1 MATLSTATN
10 FRETAADKA
19 RYAAMRDR
27 VCMARKLFK
36 GAWRQ
41 LLKDLSQFYYP
52 SIKNHRGT
60 IEELMA
66 KVNAYRLAVMTHTK
80 FLALNEPT
88 ISFAD
93 GFEIQA
99 ERWNE
104 ISRECLFGQRFF
116 ESILMQY
123 RDSIAWWR
131 ITARGGRACL
141 SIADSLQVFPLGA
154 FGHDDQPRSVDLRW
168 VITRQDAS
176 RRDVH
181 YLRVERHTPGLI
193 ENFAYR
199 VGGKYDCAIPEKAAP
214 IDLRTVL
221 GDEAPE
227 PEQST
232 GVDRPLLFRAALC
245 VVDDEPLPLLDKEDF
260 DLLDANAKA
269 LSQLLM
275 NQDRHGSPYLRVGE
289 GHLEKDGTFDASKRA
304 RIDPDKQIEYIDF
317 DAKVVEGLDAFARL
331 LRYLMIQLEMSPELI
346 GLKEGAAA
354 ESMEKLM
361 LQAIVTTS
369 RAQLTKQ
376 TNEPVLERVIDT
388 ACAFDAQLSPVGYP
402 TAPVEVKM
410 HPGLPRTPEETNRGL
425 AEMHTAGQISQE
437 TMLKEIHGPVQG
449 PEELQRIQAES
460 KQRTEAL
467 IGAGFPSA
475 TLSGGDEPGAPGAGD
490 NLDAATGDAAA

>member
-1 MATLSTATN
+1 MATMTN
-10 FRETAADKA
+10 IIETTADKD
-19 RYAAMRDR
+19 RYDAMRDR

-41 LLKDLSQFYYP
+41 LLKDLSQFYFP

-66 KVNAYRLAVMTHTK
+66 KVNAYRLAVLTHTK

-88 ISFAD
+88 ITFAD
-93 GFEIQA
+93 GFDIQA

-131 ITARGGRACL
+131 ITARDGRACL
-141 SIADSLQVFPLGA
+141 SIADSLQVHPLGA
-154 FGHDDQPRSVDLRW
+154 FGHDDQPRAVDLRW
-168 VITRQDAS
+168 VITKQDAAK
-176 RRDVH
+176 RDVH
-181 YLRVERHTPGLI
+181 YLRIERHTPGLV

-199 VGGKYDCAIPEKAAP
+199 VAGKYDCAIPEKTAP
-214 IDLRTVL
+214 IDLRTIL
-221 GDEAPE
+221 GDGAPE
-227 PEQST
+227 PEQAT

-245 VVDDEPLPLLDKEDF
+245 VVDDEPLPLIDKDDF
-260 DLLDANAKA
+260 DILDANAKA

-275 NQDRHGSPYLRVGE
+275 NQDRHGSPFLRVGE
-289 GHLEKDGTFDASKRA
+289 GHLEKDGAFDASKRA
-304 RIDPDKQIEYIDF
+304 RIDPEKELGYIDF

-354 ESMEKLM
+354 ESHEKLM
-361 LQAIVTTS
+361 LQAVVTTS

-376 TNEPVLERVIDT
+376 TNEPVLERIIDT
-388 ACAFDAQLSPVGYP
+388 ACAFDAQLSPIGYP
-402 TAPVEVKM
+402 VAPVEVRM
-410 HPGLPRTPEETNRGL
+410 HPGLPRTPEEINRGL
-425 AEMHTAGQISQE
+425 AEMHTAGQVSQE
-437 TMLKEIHGPVQG
+437 TMLIQIHGPTQG
-449 PEELQRIQAES
+449 LEELQRIQAES
-460 KQRTEAL
+460 KQRTESL
-467 IGAGFPSA
+467 IGAGFPGA
-475 TLSGGDEPGAPGAGD
+475 TLSGGDEPGAIDTGD
-490 NLDAATGDAAA
+490 AGDAAAGDAAA